1 MKAFDEIP
9 AADAAGEALVVLCS
23 APSDVAVDLARSLV
37 ESALAACVQRI
48 DGMHAVYRWEGRIE
62 EGTESLLLIKTTRAQ
77 FSKLRDQ
84 LVAWHPYDVPEILA
98 LPVAGGLPAYLEWL
112 RQATNS

>member
-1 MKAFDEIP
+1 VKAFDEKP
-9 AADAAGEALVVLCS
+9 AVDAAAEALVVLCS
-23 APSDVAVDLARSLV
+23 APSEVAVDLARRLV

-62 EGTESLLLIKTTRAQ
+62 EGTESLLLIKTTRSQ
-77 FSKLRDQ
+77 FLRLRDQ
-84 LVAWHPYDVPEILA
+84 LAAWHPYDVPEILA

-112 RQATNS
+112 RQSTSS